1 MTNRSTVFKP
11 AIPLVVLLLAVAAAV
26 WVFLIPRSLG
36 RMAGLPDAP
45 EALLWIEVEA
55 FTSMEPHTLREQE
68 ALEELSRVLRQ
79 TQVRYAGPSVYGYV
93 TYGSRSAYKVQAAC
107 RTGADE
113 VIECPVIFIR
123 EDGYVVLDGRQYQI
137 YDQQQQETLLRL
149 LEMALLPTP

>member
-68 ALEELSRVLRQ
+68 ALEE
-79 TQVRYAGPSVYGYV
+79 
-93 TYGSRSAYKVQAAC
+93 
-107 RTGADE
+107 